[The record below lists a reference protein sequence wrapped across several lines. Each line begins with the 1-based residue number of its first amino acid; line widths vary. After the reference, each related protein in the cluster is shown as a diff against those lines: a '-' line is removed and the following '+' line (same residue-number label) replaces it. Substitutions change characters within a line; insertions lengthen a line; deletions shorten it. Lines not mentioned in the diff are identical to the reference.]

1 MFSFFRKKPEETS
14 QAKSRA
20 PVAAKP
26 AANPRPQETPLAT
39 PTMQPK
45 TVALAPQPAFA
56 PNPTTVSSPPPPQT
70 ETNTI
75 GSAGAVETAE
85 MYSAVEEA
93 AILYASDHPDQAAA
107 LLLDFVKNNAE
118 RKEIKPW
125 MMLFDIYQIQ
135 GKKALF
141 EELALEF
148 VVKFERSAPTWSDDK
163 VPGAQTEKPKAG
175 GGAAVEGYVAL
186 TGILQ
191 GDKDSLFLNLEQ
203 VAQKGAGLRLDF
215 ARLEG
220 LDASGSRRL
229 VETLQSL
236 KKSGKKI
243 TPISVPHVT
252 ELLKA
257 LLGQGSEDEQ
267 AHWQLL
273 LNLYQCQGMETEF
286 EDLAVEYAIT
296 FEVSPPSWEAMPQC
310 RQPVAVVMVDAPDE
324 LPHDEDTFFM
334 SGVISADSAQQLQEL
349 KSFAASRSE
358 VYLDM
363 ADVSRVDFVSI
374 GDFVGVLVGLNCGGK
389 KLRVRNANEMI
400 RALFGVMGV
409 DQFADIL
416 NRKVS

>member
-1 MFSFFRKKPEETS
+1 
-14 QAKSRA
+14 
-20 PVAAKP
+20 
-26 AANPRPQETPLAT
+26 
-39 PTMQPK
+39 
-45 TVALAPQPAFA
+45 
-56 PNPTTVSSPPPPQT
+56 
-70 ETNTI
+70 
-75 GSAGAVETAE
+75 

-107 LLLDFVKNNAE
+107 LLLDFVKNNAD
-118 RKEIKPW
+118 RKELKPW

-163 VPGAQTEKPKAG
+163 VPGVQTENPKAG
-175 GGAAVEGYVAL
+175 GGTAVEGYVAL

-229 VETLQSL
+229 VETLQGL

-257 LLGQGSEDEQ
+257 LLGQGSEDEE

-273 LNLYQCQGMETEF
+273 LNLYQCQGMETEY

-296 FEVSPPSWEAMPQC
+296 FEMSPPSWESMPPC
-310 RQPVAVVMVDAPDE
+310 RQPVEAVMADTPDE

-334 SGVISADSAQQLQEL
+334 RGVISADSAQQLQDL
-349 KSFAASRSE
+349 KNFAASRSE

-389 KLRVRNANEMI
+389 KLLVRNANEMI

-416 NRKVS
+416 KRKIG